1 MAVITELNRRPDPNA
16 VTKRQANRRTAIL
29 LVLCGIAAFAA
40 LIAQLAK
47 IMIREHDY
55 YESAAVENQVRSTVV
70 TASRGTIYDTQGKIL
85 AQSATVETIYI
96 SPVEMRKYEEDP
108 ELIARGLSD
117 ILDVDY
123 DWVMKKWDHTDS
135 WYETVMKKVEKEL
148 ADEVRSFK
156 NTNSLKS
163 LHIIEDTKR
172 YYPYASQAAQVIGF
186 VGTDNYGLEGIEA
199 VYDSVLEGENG
210 RIVRATTA
218 RGTDMLYTGYE
229 DYQDAVD
236 GQSLELTIDNT
247 IQYYLKKHMEQA
259 VRDNKIRSGG
269 MGIVMEVDTGAILGM
284 CTLPDYD
291 CNDYLTLNETYPA
304 GGGQRGGRDDG
315 GRTE

>member
-40 LIAQLAK
+40 LIGQLAK

-123 DWVMKKWDHTDS
+123 DWVMKKWDHTDHRG
-135 WYETVMKKVEKEL
+135 YKAVL
-148 ADEVRSFK
+148 
-156 NTNSLKS
+156 SLCQPGRPGHWFCGNGQLRAGGNRGS
-163 LHIIEDTKR
+163 LRFRAGRGERAHRPCHHCKGHG
-172 YYPYASQAAQVIGF
+172 Y
-186 VGTDNYGLEGIEA
+186 A
-199 VYDSVLEGENG
+199 VY
-210 RIVRATTA
+210 RI
-218 RGTDMLYTGYE
+218 
-229 DYQDAVD
+229 
-236 GQSLELTIDNT
+236 
-247 IQYYLKKHMEQA
+247 
-259 VRDNKIRSGG
+259 
-269 MGIVMEVDTGAILGM
+269 
-284 CTLPDYD
+284 
-291 CNDYLTLNETYPA
+291 
-304 GGGQRGGRDDG
+304 
-315 GRTE
+315 